1 MPSKIYK
8 MHCFDSVEAPA
19 IIIFVKRSEVMTIW
33 QMQPLNKKM
42 QEWQNCPKEI
52 VGNDDSPQYMQ
63 TRSYSSND
71 NIYVSTMHKLA
82 NWWFVRVPLRYYPTG

>member
-1 MPSKIYK
+1 
-8 MHCFDSVEAPA
+8 
-19 IIIFVKRSEVMTIW
+19 
-33 QMQPLNKKM
+33 M

-63 TRSYSSND
+63 TRSYSNND

-82 NWWFVRVPLRYYPTG
+82 NWWLAISCSGLYTRGSVGFLGYVAITTITSRIE